1 MDCIL
6 CRENG
11 YVLVK
16 GYQVDRQFKV
26 SCPFC
31 AKEKFE
37 GEKTGAPDKK
47 LGMTC
52 TCCDGVGKVTIEA
65 QDKTARTVSCYHCN
79 GSGDEPVR
87 DKPDVQLQ
95 V

>member
-37 GEKTGAPDKK
+37 GEKIGAPDKK

-52 TCCDGVGKVTIEA
+52 T
-65 QDKTARTVSCYHCN
+65 RVSKATFFLAHFFGLLFY
-79 GSGDEPVR
+79 
-87 DKPDVQLQ
+87 QLLSSLSMLT
-95 V
+95 